1 MSFLLVARRNTRGF
15 TLIEL
20 SVALTL
26 LALMLGSVFVGIGAL
41 TGSKAR
47 SAAGEL
53 SGVIRALYNTAA
65 LSGKT
70 CRLVFELPG
79 RKEEE
84 GATRY
89 RAECAS
95 GATTAQRER
104 EAGDK
109 RKQEDDSGFDSRR
122 DKPTLEALMAAE
134 KNRVDNAFKYSTYS
148 SPEIAPREI
157 PPEVTVS
164 VWTRAQRDRIRNG
177 VVYLYFFPQGF
188 TEKSEIYF
196 QQGENI
202 WTVTVS
208 PLTGKTSV
216 VAEELE
222 VPRS

>member
-1 MSFLLVARRNTRGF
+1 MSFLPVARHPPRGF

-26 LALMLGSVFVGIGAL
+26 LALMLGSVVVGIGAL

-47 SAAGEL
+47 AAAGEL
-53 SGVIRALYNTAA
+53 GGVIRSLYNTAA

-79 RKEEE
+79 KKAEE

-109 RKQEDDSGFDSRR
+109 RRREDESAFDSRSE
-122 DKPTLEALMAAE
+122 KPTLEALMAAE
-134 KNRVDNAFKYSTYS
+134 KNRVDNTFKYSTYS

-157 PPEVTVS
+157 PAEVTVS
-164 VWTRAQRDRIRNG
+164 VWTRAQRDRVRNG

-188 TEKSEIYF
+188 TEKTQVYF
-196 QQGENI
+196 QQGDNV
-202 WTVTVS
+202 WTVSVS